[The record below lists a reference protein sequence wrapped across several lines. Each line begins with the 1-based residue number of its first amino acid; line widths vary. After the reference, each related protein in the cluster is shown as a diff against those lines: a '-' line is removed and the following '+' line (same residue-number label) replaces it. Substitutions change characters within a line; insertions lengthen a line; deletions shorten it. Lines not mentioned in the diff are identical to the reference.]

1 MRTRF
6 IAVVATL
13 AVTVAAY
20 AQENAPRETV
30 TTSVGG
36 KKVSIEYG
44 RVGLKGRTLDQLL
57 VQLPEDRIWRAGV
70 DKVTTLSTETAL
82 ALGGKRVPSGK
93 YSVYMHIPKQGPASL
108 VLNTDK
114 GIPLIKLWDKAPAAV
129 ANELWPRLDGYGNI
143 TATEVARAEM
153 RPGTAAPPAEL
164 FTIAAAPSQTG
175 AVMTL
180 SWGDKTWSLDLVQ
193 AK

>member
-1 MRTRF
+1 MRIRLTAF
-6 IAVVATL
+6 AAAL
-13 AVTVAAY
+13 AVAALAN
-20 AQENAPRETV
+20 AQDNAPRETV

-57 VQLPEDRIWRAGV
+57 AQLPEDRIWRTGV
-70 DKVTTLSTETAL
+70 DKVTTFHTETAL
-82 ALGGKRVPSGK
+82 ALGGKKVPSGK
-93 YSVYMHIPKQGPASL
+93 YTVYMHIPKQGNASL
-108 VLNTDK
+108 VLNSDK
-114 GIPLIKLWDKAPAAV
+114 GIALIKLWDKAPANV
-129 ANELWPRLDGYGNI
+129 ANELWPRLDGYSNI
-143 TATEVARAEM
+143 AASEVARAEM
-153 RPGTAAPPAEL
+153 RPGSAAPPAEL

-180 SWGDKTWSLDLVQ
+180 SWGDKTWSIDLVQ